1 MEEKRKQL
9 RVTRYLADFPPS
21 PLPHQIHP
29 NPPPPSI
36 KHLFL
41 FRDNYWIL
49 FFFPVQLAA
58 TYLDTK
64 DRLAELHRLRAD
76 LRGRLE
82 EAEREERAEREEED
96 EQVRNIVRLQQEK
109 VREEEKSRR
118 RSM

>member
-1 MEEKRKQL
+1 MR
-9 RVTRYLADFPPS
+9 TFPLLLS
-21 PLPHQIHP
+21 PTKSTPIHP
-29 NPPPPSI
+29 LRSTT
-36 KHLFL
+36 FFCL

-49 FFFPVQLAA
+49 YFFPLQLAA